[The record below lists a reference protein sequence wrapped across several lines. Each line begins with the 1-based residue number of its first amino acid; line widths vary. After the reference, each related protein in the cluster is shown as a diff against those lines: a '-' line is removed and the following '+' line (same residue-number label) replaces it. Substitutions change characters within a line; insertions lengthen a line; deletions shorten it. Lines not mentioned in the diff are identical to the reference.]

1 MPSRRGRLLLLLPD
15 GSYRNDDFLD
25 AAKRLNLDVIQAQN
39 HCGPLS
45 RHWGRDELVALDFS
59 DPAAA
64 AETVREALAGSP
76 PDAVIGVDD
85 AGVEAAAAIAS
96 ALGLRANSPAAVSR
110 LRNKAMFRR
119 LQAESGL
126 PHPGFRLLEPDDD
139 SSAAAPVLNF
149 PLVVK
154 PLRLSGSRGVMRV
167 DSAAQLAQAVE
178 RAREILRRAN
188 TRLRERQLLLE
199 DFLPGRE
206 VALEGLL
213 HEGRLRVL
221 AVFDKPDPLDGPCF
235 AETIY
240 VTPSSLP
247 GTLQEELQIQVEK
260 ACAAAGLHRGPVHAE
275 ARIHNDSVTLLEVA
289 PRTIGGLCARTL
301 RHRIGMSLEELVIR
315 DAMGLVATGGP
326 VDPRPS
332 GVMMIPVPRSGV
344 LRAVD
349 GVEAARTVAGIEEVI
364 ITAHA
369 GEVLVPLP
377 DDSVYVGFLFAR
389 GDSVREVEQA
399 LRRAFGFL
407 RIELQD
413 LLVSEAG

>member
-1 MPSRRGRLLLLLPD
+1 MPRRRGRLLLLLPD
-15 GSYRNDDFLD
+15 GSYRNDDFLG
-25 AAKRLNLDVIQAQN
+25 AAKRLNLEVIQVRN

-59 DPAAA
+59 DPVAA
-64 AETVREALAGSP
+64 AETVRVALAGSL

-110 LRNKAMFRR
+110 LRNKALFRR
-119 LQAESGL
+119 LQAETGL
-126 PHPGFRLLEPDDD
+126 PHPGFRLLEPGEDA
-139 SSAAAPVLNF
+139 SAAAPALNY

-167 DSAAQLAQAVE
+167 DSDAQLAAAAR

-188 TRLRERQLLLE
+188 TPPRERQLLLE
-199 DFLPGRE
+199 DFIPGRE

-213 HEGRLRVL
+213 HEGRLQVL

-247 GTLQEELQIQVEK
+247 GALQEELQIQVEK
-260 ACAAAGLHRGPVHAE
+260 VCAAAGLHRGPVHAE

-289 PRTIGGLCARTL
+289 ARTIGGLCSRTL

-315 DAMGLVATGGP
+315 DAMGLVVTGDP
-326 VDPRPS
+326 VDRGPS

-344 LRAVD
+344 LRAVNGLD
-349 GVEAARTVAGIEEVI
+349 AARTVAGMEEVT
-364 ITAHA
+364 ITAHE

-377 DDSVYVGFLFAR
+377 DESVYVGFLFAR
-389 GDSVREVEQA
+389 GNSAHEVERA
-399 LRRAFGFL
+399 LRRAFDCL
-407 RIELQD
+407 QIELQD
-413 LLVSEAG
+413 LLVSEVG

>member
-1 MPSRRGRLLLLLPD
+1 MPRRGGRLLLLLPD

-25 AAKRLNLDVIQAQN
+25 AAERLNLDVIQARN

-59 DPAAA
+59 EPVAA
-64 AETVREALAGSP
+64 AETVRAGLAGSP

-85 AGVEAAAAIAS
+85 AGVEAAAAIAA
-96 ALGLRANSPAAVSR
+96 ALGLRANSPAAVAR

-119 LQAESGL
+119 LQAENGL
-126 PHPGFRLLEPDDD
+126 PHPGFRLLEPGEDA
-139 SSAAAPVLNF
+139 SAAAAALNY
-149 PLVVK
+149 PLVAK
-154 PLRLSGSRGVMRV
+154 PLQLSGSRGVMRV
-167 DSAAQLAQAVE
+167 DSAAQLAEAV
-178 RAREILRRAN
+178 RRVGEILRRAN
-188 TRLRERQLLLE
+188 TPPRERQLLLE

-213 HEGRLRVL
+213 HAGCLQVL

-247 GTLQEELQIQVEK
+247 DALQEELQIQVEK

-275 ARIHNDSVTLLEVA
+275 ARIHNGSVTLLEVA

-315 DAMGLVATGGP
+315 DAIGLVATGDP

-344 LRAVD
+344 LRAVN
-349 GVEAARTVAGIEEVI
+349 GVAAARAVAGIEEVT
-364 ITAHA
+364 ITARK

-377 DDSVYVGFLFAR
+377 DDSVYIGFLFAR
-389 GDSVREVEQA
+389 GHSARAVEQA
-399 LRRAFGFL
+399 LRRAFECL
-407 RIELQD
+407 QIELQD
-413 LLVSEAG
+413 LLVSEAV